1 MIKNFEDVNSETVR
15 VMSASDPGYKL
26 THDNLF
32 SDNAIMLLSEGEKTL
47 TVHSYGN
54 SDVSK
59 NNIISLD
66 LQMILADM
74 SKLKCYITPILY
86 VLVKASN

>member
-74 SKLKCYITPILY
+74 SKLERYITSIL
-86 VLVKASN
+86 